1 MNRAQVSLIFEDDE
15 LFSNLVIGLKQSRD
29 LSPFIIRCMSAYY
42 YNPEVRALID
52 GHEEEQEETVDIQAQ
67 LDSMRES
74 ILMQAIFAEDGLQEL
89 QQGTETI
96 GDILQFSSDKC
107 KDYEES
113 KAANGGTSEAS
124 TAQPEPRY
132 NPVQTA
138 PQLEKSVEDNQQ
150 TSKDDVIL
158 ALLTRM
164 SALETQVGKIADLFG
179 KGVNLGAE
187 ETKQIYEE
195 PEPSETVSSPV
206 SDESVKPPIVEE
218 PKIEEPQLED
228 GTDGL
233 LALFESM

>member
-1 MNRAQVSLIFEDDE
+1 MNRAQVSLIFEDDD

-67 LDSMRES
+67 LDNMRES
-74 ILMQAIFAEDGLQEL
+74 ILMQSIFAEDGLQAL

-113 KAANGGTSEAS
+113 KATNGGTSEAPNVPS
-124 TAQPEPRY
+124 EPKY
-132 NPVQTA
+132 NPVQTT
-138 PQLEKSVEDNQQ
+138 PQLEKNAEATSQ
-150 TSKDDVIL
+150 TSEDDMIS
-158 ALLTRM
+158 ALWTRM
-164 SALETQVGKIADLFG
+164 HELETQVGRIADLFG

-187 ETKQIYEE
+187 EAKQIYEE
-195 PEPSETVSSPV
+195 SEPSETISSPV